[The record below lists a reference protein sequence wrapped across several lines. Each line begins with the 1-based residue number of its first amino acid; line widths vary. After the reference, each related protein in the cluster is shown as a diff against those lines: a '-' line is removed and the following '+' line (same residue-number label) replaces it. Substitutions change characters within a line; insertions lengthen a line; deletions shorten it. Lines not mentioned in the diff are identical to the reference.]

1 MSVQWLLGKQFLDLN
16 AFSRLPCGE
25 TQQEKHCKHSRQ
37 YAYTYA
43 WAHLCTSAL
52 QSSLRCQFW
61 CHVPEYSPTK
71 PNYKTQTWIKLALD
85 AFSEFEAS
93 FQFDN
98 LAIWGKHCKAKAAPA
113 CGDSEH
119 LLKSGMKE
127 LPKQTFTGLTLL
139 TSEFR
144 PFTSIRK
151 ISQVHFILIMPLWN
165 RGICAGL
172 QRWPIWRAKRNQLSW
187 EALICDSCDA
197 SIRCEAARTSWSKDE
212 PFLPGSRAR
221 EHNIQWIQHWMKDL
235 YFIGPWDVFFVQSK
249 RFWTRSSDLPVPEY
263 SWQICR
269 LWAAHGQSPQR
280 ISFEALSNQLYKPT
294 TLHTYILTYLH
305 AYILTYLH
313 TYIRTYLHTYM
324 LTYLHTYLHTY
335 ILTYLHTYI
344 LTYLHTYILT
354 YLHTYILTYIHT
366 YIHTYTYRLYIYIYT
381 N

>member
-221 EHNIQWIQHWMKDL
+221 EHNIQWIQHWM
-235 YFIGPWDVFFVQSK
+235 
-249 RFWTRSSDLPVPEY
+249 
-263 SWQICR
+263 
-269 LWAAHGQSPQR
+269 
-280 ISFEALSNQLYKPT
+280 N
-294 TLHTYILTYLH
+294 
-305 AYILTYLH
+305 
-313 TYIRTYLHTYM
+313 
-324 LTYLHTYLHTY
+324 TYLHTY

-354 YLHTYILTYIHT
+354 YLHTYILTYLHT
-366 YIHTYTYRLYIYIYT
+366 YILTYLHTYILTYLHTYILTYLHTYIWSVLSGVLLCITQSIYVFIFT
-381 N
+381 LIQSSMGRDPCRRCRAVQSLSSTIRRPPIFQFVS